1 MDQMKYLNNKTMI
14 KKQFNTIRKDPLYLN
29 SIFMIASTGV
39 LAAFGFIFWIFVARI
54 FPVENIGIAT
64 SLISVMTLISDITL
78 LGFNIS
84 LIYYLPKTQRKNDM
98 ITSSNILIIIT
109 TIIFSIIFLSGLN
122 VFSPP
127 LLFMQSNIVYML
139 LFILFMI
146 GAALNIIIEVI
157 FMAYR
162 AASNIL
168 IKNVVLSILKLL
180 FPILLISFG
189 AFGIFSAFSL
199 ATLLSA
205 IVGFGLLYFKFN
217 YRFEFVF
224 NQKLLKKMALFSGGN
239 YISGFLFQAPILVLP
254 IIIVN
259 ILHASAAA
267 YYYIDTMIFNLLL
280 VIPLASTNALLAEGS
295 HDMNE
300 LKNHILK
307 TIKIIFILLLPA
319 IIIISL
325 FGNIILHF
333 FGKNYENEAFGF
345 LRIITFSVFFIA
357 ISYIGS
363 TILRIKQR
371 ISMLIS
377 LNLLGSVL
385 IIGFSYLFISHGLIG
400 VGWGWLLGQALSSL
414 TYLLVLINKSY
425 FLNLSTIISFFM
437 EIKRHFPL
445 PNRITKISYTD

>member
-224 NQKLLKKMALFSGGN
+224 NQKLLKKMALFSGEIIFQDF
-239 YISGFLFQAPILVLP
+239 YFKHLF
-254 IIIVN
+254 
-259 ILHASAAA
+259 SC
-267 YYYIDTMIFNLLL
+267 YLLL
-280 VIPLASTNALLAEGS
+280 
-295 HDMNE
+295 
-300 LKNHILK
+300 
-307 TIKIIFILLLPA
+307 
-319 IIIISL
+319 
-325 FGNIILHF
+325 
-333 FGKNYENEAFGF
+333 
-345 LRIITFSVFFIA
+345 
-357 ISYIGS
+357 
-363 TILRIKQR
+363 
-371 ISMLIS
+371 
-377 LNLLGSVL
+377 
-385 IIGFSYLFISHGLIG
+385 
-400 VGWGWLLGQALSSL
+400 
-414 TYLLVLINKSY
+414 
-425 FLNLSTIISFFM
+425 
-437 EIKRHFPL
+437 
-445 PNRITKISYTD
+445 